1 MSQNEAERVNVSDD
15 TQQSDVRDKNA
26 TDDTKQ
32 GDAQST
38 KTTGNTNQ
46 NEAKGMKASGE
57 SHKMSIALV
66 IGATIG
72 TIGLILLLYG
82 LFGGTSYAHSDG
94 ININLWWGLLM
105 VAFGII
111 MTGGNY
117 LATRM
122 RTQATAK

>member
-1 MSQNEAERVNVSDD
+1 MSQNEAERIHVSD
-15 TQQSDVRDKNA
+15 TTEQSDRQDK
-26 TDDTKQ
+26 
-32 GDAQST
+32 DA
-38 KTTGNTNQ
+38 GNTSQ
-46 NEAKGMKASGE
+46 NEAEGMKSSGE
-57 SHKMSIALV
+57 SHKMSIAIV
-66 IGATIG
+66 IGSTIG
-72 TIGLILLLYG
+72 AIGLILLLYG

-111 MTGGNY
+111 MAGGNY